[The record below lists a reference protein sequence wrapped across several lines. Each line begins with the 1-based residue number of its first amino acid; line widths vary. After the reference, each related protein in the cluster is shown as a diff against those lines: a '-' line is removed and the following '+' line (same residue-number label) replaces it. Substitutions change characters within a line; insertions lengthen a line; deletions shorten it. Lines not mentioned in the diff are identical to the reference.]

1 MSSDSFRSL
10 KGPFNWINN
19 ARVNPLKA
27 IGSIDNL
34 SPRTG
39 ISIADVPVSG
49 QEEVDR
55 AVQAAKDAFG
65 SWKSLSGADRGRI
78 LLKTA
83 ELVRQNVEELAKNEV
98 LDNGKPIWE
107 ARQVITKLVEIAF
120 TISFYYIAEWTW
132 TLSLVVLNFLEE
144 LHLPFMGNT

>member
-1 MSSDSFRSL
+1 MSSDTLRSL

-19 ARVNPLKA
+19 NRVEPLKA

-39 ISIADVPVSG
+39 LNIAHVPVSG
-49 QEEVDR
+49 QEDVDR
-55 AVQAAKDAFG
+55 AVQAAKEAFG
-65 SWKSLSGADRGRI
+65 NWKRLSGADRGRI

-83 ELVRQNVEELAKNEV
+83 ELVRQNVEELARNEV

-107 ARQVITKLVEIAF
+107 AR
-120 TISFYYIAEWTW
+120 
-132 TLSLVVLNFLEE
+132 
-144 LHLPFMGNT
+144 